1 MKKIKKVN
9 RVEYFEELSKKEKQ
23 KISGGGLSIGS
34 AFMREL
40 ISYFAPR
47 TD

>member
-9 RVEYFEELSKKEKQ
+9 RVGYFEELSKKDKQ
-23 KISGGGLSIGS
+23 RISGGIAIGTS
-34 AFMREL
+34 FMREL

-47 TD
+47 TND